1 MTNADIICTIL
12 SETTG
17 RPASTFRRIL
27 DRIPRHRR
35 GNLDDLCPDHAEVLA
50 ELRRE
55 KPGILAWLV
64 LGAAIERGYTP

>member
-17 RPASTFRRIL
+17 RPASTFWRIL
-27 DRIPRHRR
+27 ARIPAHKR
-35 GNLDDLCPDHAEVLA
+35 GNLDAQCPDHEAVLA
-50 ELRRE
+50 TLRSERG
-55 KPGILAWLV
+55 GILSWLV